1 MLGNDRLR
9 NGQHAEEFRTE
20 DFKRLS
26 EQIWSADL
34 VDAAL
39 RFGGLDRP
47 RVFLGSCSKAHDLAS
62 AIRWYVESLGF
73 KVIYWKSDFEPG
85 QVILDEIR
93 AASFSCKYAMF
104 LLTPDDQI
112 AGDDPTWVPRD
123 NVVFEAGYFINALGK
138 ERTLIIVQE
147 GTKVLADYGGH
158 ISIPLSKKADVSS
171 IAPDLRRFL
180 SSDLPQ
186 RNAASGQSNA
196 ATG

>member
-1 MLGNDRLR
+1 MECRSGRR
-9 NGQHAEEFRTE
+9 RSPFWRP
-20 DFKRLS
+20 
-26 EQIWSADL
+26 
-34 VDAAL
+34 
-39 RFGGLDRP
+39 DRP

-147 GTKVLADYGGH
+147 G
-158 ISIPLSKKADVSS
+158 
-171 IAPDLRRFL
+171 RRCSRTTAGTSPSAL
-180 SSDLPQ
+180 EE
-186 RNAASGQSNA
+186 G
-196 ATG
+196 